1 MIVRTAGDASNPSTE
16 DLLALGE
23 RIWLATEMAC
33 DPIWDLHPDRLGVQ
47 APRQT
52 VGGILATTRD
62 RFGPEAQTAA
72 LRIAAGLGDEAVL
85 RLTER
90 LIRARAA
97 RTVLNAPRPVFL
109 RSLVTLAA
117 RSDDPPAWDPVPV

>member
-1 MIVRTAGDASNPSTE
+1 MIVRTAGATDPSRA

-47 APRQT
+47 MPLQT
-52 VGGILATTRD
+52 VGGILATTRG
-62 RFGPEAQTAA
+62 RFEPQAQMAA
-72 LRIAAGLGDEAVL
+72 LRIAAGLGDETVL

-90 LIRARAA
+90 LIQVRGARS
-97 RTVLNAPRPVFL
+97 VLGAPRSVFL

-117 RSDDPPAWDPVPV
+117 RSDGPENAISIPV

>member
-1 MIVRTAGDASNPSTE
+1 MIVRTAGATDPSQA

-47 APRQT
+47 MPLQT
-52 VGGILATTRD
+52 VGGILATTRG
-62 RFGPEAQTAA
+62 RFEPQAQMAA
-72 LRIAAGLGDEAVL
+72 LRIAAGLGDETVL

-90 LIRARAA
+90 LIQARGA
-97 RTVLNAPRPVFL
+97 RSVLGAPRSVFL

-117 RSDDPPAWDPVPV
+117 RSDGPENAVSIPV

>member
-1 MIVRTAGDASNPSTE
+1 MIVRTAGATDPSQA

-47 APRQT
+47 MPLQT
-52 VGGILATTRD
+52 VGGILATTRG
-62 RFGPEAQTAA
+62 RFEPQAQMAA

-90 LIRARAA
+90 LIRARGA
-97 RTVLNAPRPVFL
+97 RSVLGAPRSVFL

-117 RSDDPPAWDPVPV
+117 RSDGPENAVSLPV

>member
-1 MIVRTAGDASNPSTE
+1 MIVRTAGATDPSQA

-33 DPIWDLHPDRLGVQ
+33 DPIWDLHPGRLGVQ
-47 APRQT
+47 MPLQT
-52 VGGILATTRD
+52 VGGILATTRG
-62 RFGPEAQTAA
+62 RFEPQAQMAA
-72 LRIAAGLGDEAVL
+72 LRIAAGLGDETVL

-90 LIRARAA
+90 LIQARGA
-97 RTVLNAPRPVFL
+97 RSVLGAPRSVFL

-117 RSDDPPAWDPVPV
+117 RSDGPENAISIPV

>member
-1 MIVRTAGDASNPSTE
+1 MIVRTAGATDPSQA

-47 APRQT
+47 MPLQT
-52 VGGILATTRD
+52 VGGILATTRG
-62 RFGPEAQTAA
+62 RFEPQAQMAA
-72 LRIAAGLGDEAVL
+72 LRIAAGLGDETVL

-90 LIRARAA
+90 LIRVRGARS
-97 RTVLNAPRPVFL
+97 VLGAPRSVFL

-117 RSDDPPAWDPVPV
+117 RSDGPENAVSIPV

>member
-1 MIVRTAGDASNPSTE
+1 MIVRTAGATDPSQA

-47 APRQT
+47 MPLQT
-52 VGGILATTRD
+52 VGGILATTRG
-62 RFGPEAQTAA
+62 RFEPQAQMAA
-72 LRIAAGLGDEAVL
+72 LRIAAGLGDETVL

-90 LIRARAA
+90 LIQARGA
-97 RTVLNAPRPVFL
+97 RSVLGAPRSVFL

-117 RSDDPPAWDPVPV
+117 RSDGPENAVLIPV

>member
-1 MIVRTAGDASNPSTE
+1 MIVRTAGATDPSQA

-47 APRQT
+47 MPLQT
-52 VGGILATTRD
+52 VGGILATTRG
-62 RFGPEAQTAA
+62 RFEPQAQMAA
-72 LRIAAGLGDEAVL
+72 LRIAAGLGDETVL

-90 LIRARAA
+90 LIQARGA
-97 RTVLNAPRPVFL
+97 RSVLGAPRSVFL

-117 RSDDPPAWDPVPV
+117 RSDGPENAISIPV

>member
-1 MIVRTAGDASNPSTE
+1 MIVRTAGATDPSQA

-47 APRQT
+47 MPLQT
-52 VGGILATTRD
+52 VGGILATTRG
-62 RFGPEAQTAA
+62 RFEPQAQMAA

-90 LIRARAA
+90 LIQARGA
-97 RTVLNAPRPVFL
+97 RSVLGAPRSVFL

-117 RSDDPPAWDPVPV
+117 RSDGPENAVSIPV

>member
-1 MIVRTAGDASNPSTE
+1 MIVRTAGATDPSQA

-47 APRQT
+47 MPLQT
-52 VGGILATTRD
+52 VGGILATTRG
-62 RFGPEAQTAA
+62 RFEPQAQMAA
-72 LRIAAGLGDEAVL
+72 LRIAAGLGDETVL

-90 LIRARAA
+90 LIRARGA
-97 RTVLNAPRPVFL
+97 RSVLGAPRSVFL

-117 RSDDPPAWDPVPV
+117 RSDGPENAVSLPV

>member
-1 MIVRTAGDASNPSTE
+1 MIVRTAGATDPSQA

-47 APRQT
+47 MPLQT
-52 VGGILATTRD
+52 VGGILATTRG
-62 RFGPEAQTAA
+62 RFDPQAQMAA
-72 LRIAAGLGDEAVL
+72 LRIAAGLGDETVL

-90 LIRARAA
+90 LIQVRGARS
-97 RTVLNAPRPVFL
+97 VLGAPRSVFL

-117 RSDDPPAWDPVPV
+117 RSDGPENAVSIPV

>member
-1 MIVRTAGDASNPSTE
+1 MIVRTAGATDPSQA

-23 RIWLATEMAC
+23 RIWFATEMAC

-47 APRQT
+47 MPLQT
-52 VGGILATTRD
+52 VGGILATTRG
-62 RFGPEAQTAA
+62 RFEPQAQMAA
-72 LRIAAGLGDEAVL
+72 LRIAAGLGDETVL

-90 LIRARAA
+90 LIQARGA
-97 RTVLNAPRPVFL
+97 RSVLGAPRSVFL

-117 RSDDPPAWDPVPV
+117 RSDGPENAVSIPV

>member
-1 MIVRTAGDASNPSTE
+1 MIVRTAGATASSQA

-47 APRQT
+47 APLQT
-52 VGGILATTRD
+52 VGGILATTRG
-62 RFGPEAQTAA
+62 RFEPEAQMAA

-90 LIRARAA
+90 LIRARGA
-97 RTVLNAPRPVFL
+97 RSVLGAPRSVFL

-117 RSDDPPAWDPVPV
+117 QSDSPKNGASLPV

>member
-1 MIVRTAGDASNPSTE
+1 MIVRTAGATDPSQA

-47 APRQT
+47 MPLQT
-52 VGGILATTRD
+52 VGGILATTRG
-62 RFGPEAQTAA
+62 RFEPQAQMAA
-72 LRIAAGLGDEAVL
+72 LRIAAGPGDETVL

-90 LIRARAA
+90 LIQARGA
-97 RTVLNAPRPVFL
+97 RSVLGAPRSVFL

-117 RSDDPPAWDPVPV
+117 RSDGPENAISIPV

>member
-1 MIVRTAGDASNPSTE
+1 MIVRTAGATDPSQA

-47 APRQT
+47 MPLQT
-52 VGGILATTRD
+52 VGGILATTRG
-62 RFGPEAQTAA
+62 RFEPQAQMAA
-72 LRIAAGLGDEAVL
+72 LRIAAGLGDETVL

-90 LIRARAA
+90 LIQARGA
-97 RTVLNAPRPVFL
+97 RSVLGAPRSVFL
-109 RSLVTLAA
+109 RSLVTLAT
-117 RSDDPPAWDPVPV
+117 RSDGPENAVSIPV

>member
-1 MIVRTAGDASNPSTE
+1 MIVRTAGATDPSQA

-47 APRQT
+47 MPLQT
-52 VGGILATTRD
+52 VGGILATTRG
-62 RFGPEAQTAA
+62 RFEPQAQMAA

-90 LIRARAA
+90 LIQARGA
-97 RTVLNAPRPVFL
+97 RSVLGAPRSVFL

-117 RSDDPPAWDPVPV
+117 RSDGPENAVSLPV

>member
-1 MIVRTAGDASNPSTE
+1 MIVRTAGATDPSQA

-47 APRQT
+47 MPLQT
-52 VGGILATTRD
+52 VGGILATTRG
-62 RFGPEAQTAA
+62 RFDPQAQMAA
-72 LRIAAGLGDEAVL
+72 LRIAAGLGDETVL

-90 LIRARAA
+90 LIQARGA
-97 RTVLNAPRPVFL
+97 RSVLGAPRSVFL

-117 RSDDPPAWDPVPV
+117 RSDGPENAVSIPV

>member
-1 MIVRTAGDASNPSTE
+1 MIVRTAGATDPSQA

-23 RIWLATEMAC
+23 RIWFATEMAC

-47 APRQT
+47 MPLQT
-52 VGGILATTRD
+52 VGGILATTRG
-62 RFGPEAQTAA
+62 RFEPQAQMAA

-90 LIRARAA
+90 LIQARGA
-97 RTVLNAPRPVFL
+97 RSVLGAPRSVFL

-117 RSDDPPAWDPVPV
+117 RSDGPENAVSIPV

>member
-1 MIVRTAGDASNPSTE
+1 MIVRTAGDASDPSNE

-47 APRQT
+47 APLQT

-62 RFGPEAQTAA
+62 RFGPEAQIAA
-72 LRIAAGLGDEAVL
+72 LRIATGLGDESVL

-90 LIRARAA
+90 LIRARGA
-97 RTVLNAPRPVFL
+97 RAVLNAPRPVFL
-109 RSLVTLAA
+109 RSLVTLAV
-117 RSDDPPAWDPVPV
+117 RSDDPLPGDPIPV

>member
-1 MIVRTAGDASNPSTE
+1 MIVRTAGATDPSQA

-47 APRQT
+47 MPLQT
-52 VGGILATTRD
+52 VGGILATTRG
-62 RFGPEAQTAA
+62 RFEPQAQMAA
-72 LRIAAGLGDEAVL
+72 LRIAAGLGDETVL

-90 LIRARAA
+90 LIQVRGARS
-97 RTVLNAPRPVFL
+97 VLGAPRSVFL

-117 RSDDPPAWDPVPV
+117 RSDGPENAVSIPV

>member
-1 MIVRTAGDASNPSTE
+1 MIVRTAGATDPSQA

-47 APRQT
+47 MPLQT
-52 VGGILATTRD
+52 VGGILATTRG
-62 RFGPEAQTAA
+62 RFEPQAQMAA
-72 LRIAAGLGDEAVL
+72 LRIAAGLGDETVR

-90 LIRARAA
+90 LIRARGA
-97 RTVLNAPRPVFL
+97 RSVLGAPRSVFL

-117 RSDDPPAWDPVPV
+117 RSDGPENAVSIPV